1 MSNKLDGFVVEY
13 AMSQDTYTP
22 FTTTHIYIYFERQYK
37 DPLTKKTF
45 LFTIIKNTQSQYEI
59 HLRTVHSQIAHS
71 DSFGTVLTNLQ
82 TILTNPPDKLKQLLV
97 IQDLAIKSIK
107 ELDPRSNRFVT
118 DNAKLLKT
126 LKSSEFKST
135 TLTSE
140 NFKGVQWPGPSNIPF
155 IFGEKLFKDD
165 YFTKPFP
172 QNGVKTYVK
181 TDKQL
186 ESEESGLPLNKLN
199 PNRYTENYKINMVQ
213 FDNLQLAIDYFLPT
227 TVPGLG
233 GGKGKNSKSKKG
245 GSRKSKK
252 SKKLSRKRRNY
263 K

>member
-1 MSNKLDGFVVEY
+1 MSDTLDGFDVEY

-22 FTTTHIYIYFERQYK
+22 FTTTHICIYFEERRYT
-37 DPLTKKTF
+37 DPLIKKTF

-59 HLRTVHSQIAHS
+59 HLQTVKYQIAHS
-71 DSFGTVLTNLQ
+71 YSFGTLLTNLQ
-82 TILTNPPDKLKQLLV
+82 TILTKPPDKLKQLLV

-107 ELDPRSNRFVT
+107 KLDPRSNTFVT
-118 DNAKLLKT
+118 DNANLLET
-126 LKSSEFKST
+126 LKSSEFKRT

-140 NFKGVQWPGPSNIPF
+140 NFKGIRWPGPSNIPF
-155 IFGEKLFKDD
+155 IFGETLFEDD

-199 PNRYTENYKINMVQ
+199 PNRYTENYEINMVQ
-213 FDNLQLAIDYFLPT
+213 FDNLQRAIEYFSPT
-227 TVPGLG
+227 TGPGLG
-233 GGKGKNSKSKKG
+233 GGKGRKN
-245 GSRKSKK
+245 KK
-252 SKKLSRKRRNY
+252 SKKIGKSEKVH
-263 K
+263 